1 MSEEAPKPQTDL
13 NKLRDDVLAGRPTG
27 YEDHVVDPNV
37 HTHFV
42 NPDLHPDHNPGPS
55 IYEIRR
61 ALAEQSP
68 DKQPG
73 QAENHPE

>member
-1 MSEEAPKPQTDL
+1 MNEEAPKPQTDL

-37 HTHFV
+37 H
-42 NPDLHPDHNPGPS
+42 PGPS

-68 DKQPG
+68 DRQPG